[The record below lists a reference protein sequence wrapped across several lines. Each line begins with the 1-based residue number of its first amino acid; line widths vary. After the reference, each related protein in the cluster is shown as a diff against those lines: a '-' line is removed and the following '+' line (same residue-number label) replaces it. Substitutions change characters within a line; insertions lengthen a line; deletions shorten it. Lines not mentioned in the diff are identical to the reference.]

1 MITVTTKVRFTT
13 GKAGRQRLNTPAQPL
28 LKIQVGR
35 TPRISK
41 LMALAIK
48 FDGMLRDGVV
58 ADQSE
63 LARLARVSQPRMT
76 QILNLNY
83 LAPDIQEALLFLSAV
98 AAGRDS
104 IHERMLRAVCAQAM
118 WDLQR
123 RAWERIRPR

>member
-1 MITVTTKVRFTT
+1 MITVTTNVRFTT
-13 GKAGRQRLNTPAQPL
+13 SKAGRKRLDAYAKPPL
-28 LKIQVGR
+28 KLQVGR

-48 FDGMLRDGVV
+48 FDGLLRDGVV

-76 QILNLNY
+76 QIMNLLN
-83 LAPDIQEALLFLSAV
+83 LAPDIQETLLFLPAV
-98 AAGRDS
+98 TDRRDPV
-104 IHERMLRAVCAQAM
+104 HERMLRAVCAQPT

-123 RAWERIRPR
+123 RRWADTRYR